1 MYAYTTPP
9 KDKNVDILIRAH
21 GVLHEGIEGIELRCF
36 KMTEHMFRVAAGII
50 GI

>member
-21 GVLHEGIEGIELRCF
+21 GVLHEGIELRCF